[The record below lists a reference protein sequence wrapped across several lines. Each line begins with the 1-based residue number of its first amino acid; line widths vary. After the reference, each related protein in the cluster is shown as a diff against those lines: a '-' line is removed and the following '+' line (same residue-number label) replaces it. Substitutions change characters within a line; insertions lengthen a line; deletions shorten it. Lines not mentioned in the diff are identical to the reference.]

1 MSSRHPIGTASA
13 RSYADAYSMHYARR
27 DLLEALRCYEELI
40 ALHPTTPEADYA
52 RSQMRNITRLVIPEQ
67 ELLDSQVELA
77 RQHLRR
83 IDADPA
89 ASPSS

>member
-13 RSYADAYSMHYARR
+13 RSYADAYAMHYAER
-27 DLLEALRCYEELI
+27 DLMEALRCYEEILT
-40 ALHPTTPEADYA
+40 AHPTAPEADYA
-52 RSQMRNITRLVIPEQ
+52 RSQMRNITRLVIPAQ